1 MGVIR
6 YGNSDINKKDFDKKT
21 YHQNVGLVFQ
31 YPESQLFDYTVL
43 DDVMFGPKNMGMTKD
58 KAKEQALKAL
68 ELMNIQE
75 KYYKKPPFNL
85 SGGEKRRVAIAGVL
99 AMNPEILI
107 LDEPTAGLDVI
118 SKQRLYETLKR
129 LQTNEGKTI
138 IVVSHNMEDIAM
150 YASRIIV
157 MDDGEKILDG
167 NPGEVFSNRD
177 ILKKSGLDVPEITSI
192 MDVLIEKGNG
202 ARKEI
207 LTMDDAVDYLSKA
220 TQEI

>member
-1 MGVIR
+1 
-6 YGNSDINKKDFDKKT
+6 
-21 YHQNVGLVFQ
+21 
-31 YPESQLFDYTVL
+31 
-43 DDVMFGPKNMGMTKD
+43 MGMTKD

>member
-1 MGVIR
+1 
-6 YGNSDINKKDFDKKT
+6 
-21 YHQNVGLVFQ
+21 
-31 YPESQLFDYTVL
+31 
-43 DDVMFGPKNMGMTKD
+43 
-58 KAKEQALKAL
+58 
-68 ELMNIQE
+68 
-75 KYYKKPPFNL
+75 
-85 SGGEKRRVAIAGVL
+85 
-99 AMNPEILI
+99 MNPEILI